1 MRAPGWGPERSR
13 LTTVVAGLALALVGL
28 IGAPSAALAACA
40 TAPQSAEDAV
50 FFGDVVFVGTVLRT
64 ENQGRWP
71 TVRVE
76 ERWKGAAGL
85 AETVV
90 VRGGPEPG
98 TATTTDRTY
107 LPGRYLF
114 VVENQGGVL
123 MDNACTGTRA
133 WTDELAP
140 LRPAFCVAVV
150 AIIGLASAGI
160 ITVEPKAVASSMV
173 YLEVGA
179 AVELPTD
186 PLGSI
191 DPGGLAAVAGLLVAL
206 LIAIVAYLY
215 VLRARRRPPD
225 WLR

>member
-1 MRAPGWGPERSR
+1 VPGG
-13 LTTVVAGLALALVGL
+13 TVVLGGTAVRGPVTLVVAFALVALAFGVSLARPASV
-28 IGAPSAALAACA
+28 LAACP
-40 TAPQSAEDAV
+40 TAPQPAEDAV
-50 FFGDVVFVGTVLRT
+50 LFGDVVFVGTVLRS
-64 ENQGRWP
+64 ENEGRWP

-85 AETVV
+85 ADTVV

-98 TATTTDRTY
+98 TATATDRTY

-114 VVENQGGVL
+114 VVRNENGVL
-123 MDNACTGTRA
+123 ADDGCSGTQA

-140 LRPAFCVAVV
+140 LRPAGV
-150 AIIGLASAGI
+150 
-160 ITVEPKAVASSMV
+160 TP
-173 YLEVGA
+173 A
-179 AVELPTD
+179 AAELPTD

-191 DPGGLAAVAGLLVAL
+191 NPGDLAAVAGLLVAL

-225 WLR
+225 WIR

>member
-1 MRAPGWGPERSR
+1 MRAPGRGPERPN
-13 LTTVVAGLALALVGL
+13 LPTVAAALGVLLAAALVVL
-28 IGAPSAALAACA
+28 AVPSAALAACS
-40 TAPQSAEDAV
+40 TAPQPAEDAV
-50 FFGDVVFVGTVLRT
+50 FFADVVFVGTVLRT
-64 ENQGRWP
+64 ENEGRWP

-76 ERWKGAAGL
+76 ERWKGADGL
-85 AETVV
+85 ADTIV

-114 VVENQGGVL
+114 VVDNQGGVL
-123 MDNACTGTRA
+123 VDSACTGTQA
-133 WTDELAP
+133 WTDALAP
-140 LRPAFCVAVV
+140 LRPA
-150 AIIGLASAGI
+150 
-160 ITVEPKAVASSMV
+160 TVTP
-173 YLEVGA
+173 A

-191 DPGGLAAVAGLLVAL
+191 DPGQVAAVAGLLVAL
-206 LIAIVAYLY
+206 LVAIVAYLY

>member
-1 MRAPGWGPERSR
+1 MRAPGWGPDRRR
-13 LTTVVAGLALALVGL
+13 LATIVAGLAVALTVL
-28 IGAPSAALAACA
+28 VAAPSATLAACA
-40 TAPQSAEDAV
+40 TAPQPAKEAV

-64 ENQGRWP
+64 ENEGRWP

-76 ERWKGAAGL
+76 ERWKAADGL

-123 MDNACTGTRA
+123 VDDACTGTQA
-133 WTDELAP
+133 WSEDLAP
-140 LRPAFCVAVV
+140 LRPAGVA
-150 AIIGLASAGI
+150 
-160 ITVEPKAVASSMV
+160 P
-173 YLEVGA
+173 A

-186 PLGSI
+186 PLGSLN
-191 DPGGLAAVAGLLVAL
+191 PGQLAVVAGLLVAL
-206 LIAIVAYLY
+206 LVAIVAYLY

>member
-1 MRAPGWGPERSR
+1 MHAPGRGPARR
-13 LTTVVAGLALALVGL
+13 NGRPVPGGTVVPRATAPTALVPIVVAFALVALAF
-28 IGAPSAALAACA
+28 AASLARPESVLAACP
-40 TAPQSAEDAV
+40 TAPQPAEDAV
-50 FFGDVVFVGTVLRT
+50 LFGDVVFVGTVLRS
-64 ENQGRWP
+64 ENEGRWP

-76 ERWKGAAGL
+76 ERWKGAASL
-85 AETVV
+85 ADTVV

-98 TATTTDRTY
+98 TATATDRTY

-114 VVENQGGVL
+114 VVRNENGVL
-123 MDNACTGTRA
+123 ADDGCSGTQA

-140 LRPAFCVAVV
+140 LRPAGVM
-150 AIIGLASAGI
+150 
-160 ITVEPKAVASSMV
+160 P
-173 YLEVGA
+173 A

-191 DPGGLAAVAGLLVAL
+191 NPGTLAAVAGLLVAL

-225 WLR
+225 WIR

>member
-1 MRAPGWGPERSR
+1 MRAPGWGPERPR
-13 LTTVVAGLALALVGL
+13 LATSAGVLVAVLAVVAAGLLA
-28 IGAPSAALAACA
+28 APPTVLAACA
-40 TAPQSAEDAV
+40 TVPQSAEDAV

-64 ENQGRWP
+64 ENEGRWP

-76 ERWKGAAGL
+76 ERWKGAGGL
-85 AETVV
+85 GDTVV

-123 MDNACTGTRA
+123 ADTACSGTRA

-140 LRPAFCVAVV
+140 LRPAGVA
-150 AIIGLASAGI
+150 
-160 ITVEPKAVASSMV
+160 P
-173 YLEVGA
+173 A
-179 AVELPTD
+179 AAELPTD

-191 DPGGLAAVAGLLVAL
+191 NPGQVAAIAGLLVAL
-206 LIAIVAYLY
+206 LVAIVAYLY

-225 WLR
+225 WIR

>member
-1 MRAPGWGPERSR
+1 MRAPGWGPERPR
-13 LTTVVAGLALALVGL
+13 LARSVAAVAVLVAAALAMLGV
-28 IGAPSAALAACA
+28 PSSVLAACA

-64 ENQGRWP
+64 ENEGRWP

-76 ERWKGAAGL
+76 ERWKGADAL
-85 AETVV
+85 ADTVV

-98 TATTTDRTY
+98 AATTTDRTY

-114 VVENQGGVL
+114 VVDNQGGVL
-123 MDNACTGTRA
+123 VDSACTGTQA
-133 WTDELAP
+133 WTEDLAA
-140 LRPAFCVAVV
+140 LRPANVA
-150 AIIGLASAGI
+150 
-160 ITVEPKAVASSMV
+160 P
-173 YLEVGA
+173 A

-191 DPGGLAAVAGLLVAL
+191 DPGQVAAVAGLLVAL
-206 LIAIVAYLY
+206 LVAIVAYLY